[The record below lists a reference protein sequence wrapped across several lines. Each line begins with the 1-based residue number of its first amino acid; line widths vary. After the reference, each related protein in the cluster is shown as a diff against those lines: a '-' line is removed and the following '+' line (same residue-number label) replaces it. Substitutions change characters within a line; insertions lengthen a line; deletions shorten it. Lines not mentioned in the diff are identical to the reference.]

1 MRKIIAPALLL
12 TLLLGAEHA
21 AQAQSEGPRFQ
32 AAGPAVRAHKHRAVE
47 QGRSVGYETWGGG
60 YRRWNYGNF
69 GTCTNVQLAAGMCPS
84 YYKR

>member
-1 MRKIIAPALLL
+1 MRKWTGLFLAFAILASAGG
-12 TLLLGAEHA
+12 GAW
-21 AQAQSEGPRFQ
+21 AQSPGDSPNPKARAHRPP
-32 AAGPAVRAHKHRAVE
+32 AAG

>member
-1 MRKIIAPALLL
+1 MRKIIAPTLLL
-12 TLLLGAEHA
+12 TLLLGTA
-21 AQAQSEGPRFQ
+21 AQAQSDDMRTQ
-32 AAGPAVRAHKHRAVE
+32 AARPITRAHKHRAQE

-60 YRRWNYGNF
+60 YRRWSYGNF